1 MHTLIRRA
9 IPALLIGCLSV
20 GAYAQDLTGRLA
32 SIKERNTIV
41 LGYRESSLPYSYY
54 DNDQKVVGYS
64 RDIAQEIVKEIQQA
78 INAPSLQVRMIPVNA
93 QNRIPL
99 MQNGTI
105 DLECGGTTNNK
116 ERAQQVGFSDT
127 ISVTETRLLTKT
139 DSGIHSFN
147 DLGGKTVAVTAGTT
161 SERFLRKYVEEK
173 HANITIVSARD
184 HSGSFL
190 NLETG
195 RAQAFFMDSDVL
207 SAERATSG
215 NPAGYVVTGEP
226 QTHEA
231 IACMLPKGDTAMKA
245 IVDRTIAKLEQNG
258 QADKFYKTWFMSPI
272 PPKGINL
279 DMPMSDTMKAVFEHP
294 NDRPMDD

>member
-9 IPALLIGCLSV
+9 IPALLISCFTF

-32 SIKERNTIV
+32 DIKSRNTIV

-54 DNDQKVVGYS
+54 DNEQRVVGYS

-105 DLECGGTTNNK
+105 DLECGGTTNNR

-127 ISVTETRLLTKT
+127 ISVTETRLLTRT
-139 DSGIHSFN
+139 NSGIHSFN
-147 DLGGKTVAVTAGTT
+147 DLNGKTVAVTAGTT

-173 HANITIVSARD
+173 HANITILSARD

-215 NPAGYVVTGEP
+215 NPADYVVTGEP

-245 IVDRTIAKLEQNG
+245 IVDRTIAKIEQG
-258 QADKFYKTWFMSPI
+258 GEGEKLYKTWFMSPI